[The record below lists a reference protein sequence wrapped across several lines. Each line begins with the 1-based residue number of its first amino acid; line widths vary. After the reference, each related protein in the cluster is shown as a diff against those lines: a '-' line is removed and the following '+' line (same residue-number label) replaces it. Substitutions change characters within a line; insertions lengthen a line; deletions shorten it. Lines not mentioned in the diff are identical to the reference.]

1 MFFLKNMKFYGSIY
15 KYTIQYQKTNFLIF
29 FLIFINMKLLINDN
43 LFKCKVCNTPES
55 ITKGM
60 MKRKFDGFDCMV
72 FLMPEKKEQQ
82 FWMYD
87 CLIPLDI
94 VMVNDNVI
102 ETINPNCLP
111 CVDSTNCEY
120 YEGFGNVVLEFEG
133 GTCDMLGIKVG
144 DKIKMSV
151 N

>member
-1 MFFLKNMKFYGSIY
+1 
-15 KYTIQYQKTNFLIF
+15 
-29 FLIFINMKLLINDN
+29 MKLLINDN
-43 LFKCKVCNTPES
+43 LFNCKVCNTPDS

-60 MKRKFDGFDCMV
+60 MKKKFRGFDCMV
-72 FLMPEKKEQQ
+72 FLMPEKKEQH

-102 ETINPNCLP
+102 ETINSNCP
-111 CVDSTNCEY
+111 ICIDSTTCEY
-120 YEGFGNVVLEFEG
+120 YKGFGNVVLEFEA

-144 DKIKMSV
+144 DKIKMSI